1 MVEFECDILTPH
13 RRFFSGKAESVTFV
27 THDGEIEILASHE
40 PCVTPVLIGQLRLR
54 SEGQERMAA
63 VTEGFARVKGGRVD
77 IFVDAAEWPEE
88 IDRPRAESALERA
101 KNRLATVALRWQL
114 DASAAAAARANNRL
128 AVAARAPKPPSEEKA
143 E

>member
-1 MVEFECDILTPH
+1 
-13 RRFFSGKAESVTFV
+13 
-27 THDGEIEILASHE
+27 
-40 PCVTPVLIGQLRLR
+40 
-54 SEGQERMAA
+54 MAA

-128 AVAARAPKPPSEEKA
+128 AVAARAPEAQPPTEETTR
-143 E
+143 